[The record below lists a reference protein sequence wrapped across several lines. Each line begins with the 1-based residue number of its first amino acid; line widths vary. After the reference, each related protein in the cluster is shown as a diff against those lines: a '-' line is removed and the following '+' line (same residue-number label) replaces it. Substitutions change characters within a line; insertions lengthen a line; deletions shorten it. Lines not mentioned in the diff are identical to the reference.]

1 MTERETKRLERISE
15 KLEHIKAQRQDILA
29 RDRKRQRKERTRR
42 LIQIG
47 AVTEKYL
54 NRKDI
59 NPITYENFWK
69 NLFSVEG
76 AQAKVEHVMAHTEA
90 QEKNNSNAQGASES

>member
-15 KLEHIKAQRQDILA
+15 KLEQIKAQRQDILA
-29 RDRKRQRKERTRR
+29 RDKKRQRKERTRR

-47 AVTEKYL
+47 ALTEKYL
-54 NRKDI
+54 NRKDM

-69 NLFSVEG
+69 NCFSVEG
-76 AQAKVEHVMAHTEA
+76 SQAKVEHIMAYTES
-90 QEKNNSNAQGASES
+90 QEQNTSSEQGAV